1 MKHGRI
7 SGLRI
12 VGLSAALGLA
22 TVGAGVGAASASPV
36 AHAKK
41 LKIALIQLQASP
53 LTTQMD
59 LGAQFAAT
67 QVGASFVTQ
76 GPAQVDPGA
85 EVSAEQADDTA
96 GINGLI
102 VDSAA
107 APALFTQPD
116 ATAVKDGISVVD
128 IDGGDPSATDAPV
141 LVATARQ
148 GLGALLAKQF
158 AAKLGTGAKGYIQ
171 PGICTPGLNVLTAVI
186 TGFAAEMKTLEP
198 GVTVKA
204 ALNTTNPTGT
214 NYTAWAQIIS
224 ENPKSLGFF
233 GPCDQ
238 DAPNLLKIKQG
249 QPKSTYLIGN
259 VSGDSVAVLQG
270 IKTGEVTAIIGQNGF
285 VQGYVAAKLL
295 LEHLIN
301 GTKLKAGWLN
311 SGGEVINSAN
321 ANAAIAVRQTTNP
334 TTVYNYYKSYITAA
348 LAEESSPAPFTGE
361 TTSLAN

>member
-1 MKHGRI
+1 MKHSR
-7 SGLRI
+7 SFGLKT
-12 VGLSAALGLA
+12 VGLSAALCLA
-22 TVGAGVGAASASPV
+22 TVGAGVGVASASSAP
-36 AHAKK
+36 HAKK
-41 LKIALIQLQASP
+41 IKIALIQLQASP

-59 LGAQFAAT
+59 MGAQLAAT
-67 QVGASFVTQ
+67 QAGASFVSQ

-116 ATAVKDGISVVD
+116 ATAVKDGLSVVD

-141 LVATARQ
+141 LVAVARE
-148 GLGALLAKQF
+148 GLGSLLAKQF
-158 AAKLGTGAKGYIQ
+158 ATKLGTGAKGYIQ
-171 PGICTPGLNVLTAVI
+171 PGICTPGLSVLTAVI

-198 GVTVKA
+198 GITVKA

-224 ENPKSLGFF
+224 ENPTSLGFF
-233 GPCDQ
+233 GVCDQ

-249 QPKSTYLIGN
+249 QPKSKYLIGN

-270 IKTGEVTAIIGQNGF
+270 IKSGEVTAIIGQNGF

-295 LEHLIN
+295 LKHLVS

-311 SGGEVINSAN
+311 SGGEVVNAAD

-334 TTVYNYYKSYITAA
+334 TTVYKYYKSYITAA
-348 LAEESSPAPFTGE
+348 LAEESSPAPFAGE